1 MKIPLLSLALLL
13 ASAPLL
19 RAQTS
24 VPVGAGSYA
33 SFPPRAA
40 APGPLR
46 DFVYNKPLYVA
57 RSKKSGPIPTNDWWT
72 DLLVRGKDA
81 GLLWVYPLV
90 ADPDPN
96 GLNLNFPNSINVN
109 VPSSVASS
117 GGGYDMAYGGNM
129 RVTAAGYTPSTA
141 LAENWSDWGLVMS
154 LPDTT
159 TGKNMTVSMAH
170 GVPFVW
176 VETQSISPEFN
187 FEKDATYLAADGSP
201 LTLPARSSF
210 VVNTDG
216 RYFGIH
222 VAPGSTVDLRGQ
234 QSVTIDLGSRRAV
247 STVRLVWEAAFA
259 SAYDVLVSDDEATW
273 QRVYS
278 TTTSIGGT
286 ENITALTPGAAG
298 RYVRLLLNKRGTGFG
313 YSLFEMQVFDGSTL
327 VSQNQ
332 PVEVTSTQTTGGFS
346 GPLVTDGNLGTRW
359 ASDANQQ
366 PQLRLTPG
374 TPNSY
379 FVVSALNATTNQ
391 AAGQRLTAYDAY
403 AYNKVTDTQVQ
414 YGYAPVAGKVN
425 LTWRLTT
432 QDLRTGQTGGPTLQ
446 GFLPHLYQNASHNL
460 AFTSYDYL
468 SPRGTLKTVAGTSFS
483 FAYDFQGVIP
493 SYTAPVRSATD
504 ASPYDVAVLNQ
515 LVTAYAQNSS
525 NRADTYFGGKDLVLQ
540 AKYALL
546 AKELNHPAS
555 AALKTQAQTNLVNWL
570 TYQAGESSRY
580 FARYDRWKALVGFDS
595 SFGSE
600 EFVDNHFH
608 YGYFTLA
615 CAIYGMVDP
624 SFLQDSQYGG
634 MAKLIA
640 KQYANW
646 DKTDQ
651 SQPWM
656 RSFDPWVG
664 HSYAGGTSSGSGNN
678 QESSSEAMQ
687 SWIGLF
693 LLGDALN
700 DPAMRAAGAFGYTS
714 EAAASLE
721 YWFDWKQRNFPAAYA
736 AQRHMGAILSNQGLA
751 HVTYFGDQEKYVHG
765 IEYLPVNPGLT
776 YLARDT
782 AWARREYSDLLR
794 ESRAVNGYASELD
807 FGEDDWSH
815 VALGFKY
822 LSDPKYVTKLLAD
835 NLRLAPTDSRY
846 IMDDKEVAG
855 ITYFYAHAQ
864 QNLGYFSAKFHT
876 DFPTSSVFERNGAFS
891 HAVAYNPSA
900 SAQTCTVYNA
910 EGGIVT
916 SALIPARTLLTFP
929 ALGTTPT
936 TPTGP
941 CAYQVATTTV
951 ASTASQPASNA
962 TDGNPNSRWESAFSD
977 QQDLTVDYG
986 RVIPLTTVTI
996 VWERASAKDYRLLGS
1011 VDGTSWQE
1019 LAVRTN
1025 MPVSTDAAADFRRT
1039 DVLSVTGSY
1048 RYLRMAGT
1056 ARATVWG
1063 YSIFELTTCSGAAAR
1078 TALAA
1083 AAGGN
1088 ERLDAAT
1095 PLMVWPNPTR
1105 SGVRVAGAVPRQVVQ
1120 VLDAQ
1125 GRVVL
1130 QQTVQNDAPLELTL
1144 PTELARGL
1152 YLVRCG
1158 GKISRLTLE

>member
-1 MKIPLLSLALLL
+1 MKQLLFTLVLLTT
-13 ASAPLL
+13 APLL

-33 SFPPRAA
+33 SFPPGAV

-46 DFVYNKPLYVA
+46 DFVYNKPLYVV
-57 RSKKSGPIPTNDWWT
+57 RSKKNGPIPTNDWWT

-109 VPSSVASS
+109 VPSTAASS
-117 GGGYDMAYGGNM
+117 GGSYDMAYGGNM
-129 RVTAAGYTPSTA
+129 RVTATGYTPSTA
-141 LAENWSDWGLVMS
+141 LAESWSDWGLVMS

-159 TGKNMTVSMAH
+159 TGKNMIVSMAH

-176 VETQSISPEFN
+176 VETQGISPKFN
-187 FEKDATYLAADGSP
+187 FERDATYLAANGTP
-201 LTLPARSSF
+201 LTLPTRNSF

-216 RYFGIH
+216 RYFGVH
-222 VAPGSTVDLRGQ
+222 VAPGSTVELRGQ
-234 QSVTIDLGSRRAV
+234 QSVTLDLGSRRAV

-259 SAYDVLVSDDEATW
+259 SAYDVLVSDDKVTW

-278 TTTSIGGT
+278 TTTSPGGT

-298 RYVRLLLNKRGTGFG
+298 RYVRLLFNKRATNFG

-327 VSQNQ
+327 VSQSR
-332 PVEVTSTQTTGGFS
+332 PVEVTSTQPTGNFS
-346 GPLVTDGNLGTRW
+346 SPLVNDGNLGTRW
-359 ASDANQQ
+359 ASDATQQ
-366 PQLRLTPG
+366 PQLMLTPG

-391 AAGQRLTAYDAY
+391 AAGQRLAAYETY
-403 AYNKVTDTQVQ
+403 AYNKVTDTQVD
-414 YGYAPVAGKVN
+414 YGYDPVAGKVN

-432 QDLRTGQTGGPTLQ
+432 QDLRTSQPGGPTLQ
-446 GFLPHLYQNASHNL
+446 GFLPHLYQNAAHSL
-460 AFTSYDYL
+460 AFTGYDYL
-468 SPRGTLKTVAGTSFS
+468 SPRGTLKTVAGTSFP

-493 SYTAPVRSATD
+493 SYTAPVSRAAD
-504 ASPYDVAVLNQ
+504 ANPYNVAVQNR
-515 LVTAYAQNSS
+515 LVTAYAQNPS
-525 NRADTYFGGKDLVLQ
+525 NREDTYFGGKDVVLQ

-546 AKELNHPAS
+546 AKELNHPAA
-555 AALKTQAQTNLVNWL
+555 AALKTMARATLVNWL
-570 TYQAGESSRY
+570 TYQAGERSRY
-580 FARYDRWKALVGFDS
+580 FARYDRWKALIGFNP

-615 CAIYGMVDP
+615 CAIYNMVDP
-624 SFLQDSQYGG
+624 TFLQENQYGG
-634 MAKLIA
+634 MARLVA

-646 DKTDQ
+646 DKTNQ
-651 SQPWM
+651 SQPWL
-656 RSFDPWVG
+656 RTFDPWTG
-664 HSYAGGTSSGSGNN
+664 HSYAGGTSSGNGNN

-714 EAAASLE
+714 EAAATLE
-721 YWFDWKQRNFPAAYA
+721 YWFDWKQRNFPAAFA
-736 AQRHMGAILSNQGLA
+736 ARRQMGAILSNQGLA
-751 HVTYFGDQEKYVHG
+751 HATYFGAQEKYVHG
-765 IEYLPVNPGLT
+765 IQYLPVNPGLS

-782 AWARREYSDLLR
+782 AWARREYNNLLA
-794 ESRAVNGYASELD
+794 ESRAAQGYATELD
-807 FGEDDWSH
+807 FEGDDWSH

-822 LSDPKYVTKLLAD
+822 LSDPKYVTKLLAE
-835 NLRLAPTDSRY
+835 NLRLPTTDPRY
-846 IMDDKEVAG
+846 IMDEKEVSG

-864 QNLGYFSAKFHT
+864 QNLGYFSSKFHT
-876 DFPTSSVFERNGAFS
+876 NFPTSSVFERNGIFS
-891 HAVAYNPSA
+891 YAVAYNPSA

-910 EGGIVT
+910 QGGVVT
-916 SALIPARTLLTFP
+916 SAVIPPRTLLTFP
-929 ALGTTPT
+929 AVGTPPT

-941 CAYQVATTTV
+941 CTNLVATSTV
-951 ASTASQPASNA
+951 ASTASQPARNA
-962 TDGNPNSRWESAFSD
+962 TDGNSATRWESAFSD

-986 RVIPLTTVTI
+986 RTVPLTTVTI

-1011 VDGTSWQE
+1011 VDGTNWQE

-1025 MPVSTDAAADFRRT
+1025 LPVSTDAAVDFRRT

-1048 RYLRMAGT
+1048 RYLRMAAT
-1056 ARATVWG
+1056 ARTTVWG
-1063 YSIFELTTCSGAAAR
+1063 YSIFELTTCSGTAAR
-1078 TALAA
+1078 TALAT
-1083 AAGGN
+1083 AGGQ
-1088 ERLDAAT
+1088 ERPHSAT
-1095 PLMVWPNPTR
+1095 SLTVWPNPAH
-1105 SGVRVAGAVPRQVVQ
+1105 SGVRVAGATPGQVVQ
-1120 VLDAQ
+1120 VLDVQ
-1125 GRVVL
+1125 GRVVR
-1130 QQTVQNDAPLELTL
+1130 QQTVLNDAPLELAL
-1144 PTELARGL
+1144 PAELARGL

-1158 GKISRLTLE
+1158 SKSSRLTLE